1 MVESHGLIGGIPA
14 IFWGSDRSRRLI
26 AVHGFGGGKGDRA
39 IRLLARRAVP
49 LGWQVI
55 SCDLPGHGNR
65 DYPLCPYEPKRCVED
80 LRQLFARVDRGTT
93 ALFAQGAGAQWAL
106 LAYQKLTLARALLLS
121 PAVGPGLPLQGW
133 TTPTAILAPPGR
145 AAPPSAGR
153 RTLPRNITAPS
164 PRPPGPTA
172 WSPGWSGCWPE
183 GRQVRTPG

>member
-26 AVHGFGGGKGDRA
+26 AVHGFGGSKEDQT

-106 LAYQKLTLARALLLS
+106 LAYQNLTLAQALLLS
-121 PAVGPGLPLQGW
+121 PTVGPGLPLQGW
-133 TTPTAILAPPGR
+133 TTPTAILAPAGACCSPFGR
-145 AAPPSAGR
+145 AEDFARKYHCSFTPA
-153 RTLPRNITAPS
+153 
-164 PRPPGPTA
+164 PRPDCLEPWLERMLA
-172 WSPGWSGCWPE
+172 
-183 GRQVRTPG
+183 

>member
-14 IFWGSDRSRRLI
+14 IFWGSDRPRRLI

-49 LGWQVI
+49 LGWQVV
-55 SCDLPGHGNR
+55 SCDLPGHGGR

-80 LRQLFARVDRGTT
+80 LRQLFARVDRGST

-133 TTPTAILAPPGR
+133 TTPTAILAPPGACCSPFGR
-145 AAPPSAGR
+145 AEDFAKKYHCSFTPA
-153 RTLPRNITAPS
+153 
-164 PRPPGPTA
+164 PRPDCLEPWLERMLA
-172 WSPGWSGCWPE
+172 
-183 GRQVRTPG
+183 